1 MTRPIPAQKSIS
13 TVAKNALLEKG
24 SEMTREKETR
34 TRRQAKC
41 ASAEKQSQF
50 TTYAAVIVAA
60 LAIYVFM
67 TFGLGHLFGVV

>member
-1 MTRPIPAQKSIS
+1 M
-13 TVAKNALLEKG
+13 KNQ
-24 SEMTREKETR
+24 KETR

-60 LAIYVFM
+60 LAFYAFM
-67 TFGLGHLFGVV
+67 TFGLGHVFGVI